1 MFVSFWVLLDHSV
14 AQQALSAATLKA
26 LHQIQDYVQES
37 VFPDQICA
45 VLVLNMIEAA

>member
-1 MFVSFWVLLDHSV
+1 MFVFFWVLLDHSV
-14 AQQALSAATLKA
+14 AQQALSAVTLKA